1 MPCDIFYD
9 IEKLLHPYMKT
20 TLEKGGKE
28 MSKKECRKLVCVLA
42 LSLLMAVPG
51 NGIAQMA
58 SASNS
63 ITTLSVVEKMNRM
76 LRFSKNYC
84 NAERQE
90 YNDQ

>member
-1 MPCDIFYD
+1 
-9 IEKLLHPYMKT
+9 
-20 TLEKGGKE
+20 

-42 LSLLMAVPG
+42 LSLLMAMPG

-63 ITTLSVVEKMNRM
+63 ITTLSVEKMNRM